1 MSIVR
6 VLSSLAPAALVT
18 LGLLLL
24 MHFLILRNMTEPEEA
39 KEFKIPEIVMPERE
53 ITTEYDT
60 RRPDKP
66 EEPDEPPPELPEP
79 EFESPDVEANISFAP
94 QIDTGV
100 QIAGIG
106 GFSSDGDYLP
116 IVKVAPK
123 YPARAA
129 NRGLEGYCT
138 VEYTVT
144 KTGET
149 RDVTVVDC
157 PQSVFASASVKA
169 AEKFKYK
176 PKVIDGEPIEVP
188 GVRNRFTFQMAKED
202 K

>member
-1 MSIVR
+1 MSIPR
-6 VLSSLAPAALVT
+6 LILSVAPAALVT

-24 MHFLILRNMTEPEEA
+24 MHFLILRNMTEPEQST
-39 KEFKIPEIVMPERE
+39 EFKIPEITMPDRE

-60 RRPDKP
+60 RKPDKP
-66 EEPDEPPPELPEP
+66 DEPEEPPPELPEP
-79 EFESPDVEANISFAP
+79 EFESPDVSSEISFAP
-94 QIDTGV
+94 QMDTGV
-100 QIAGIG
+100 EISGIG

-144 KTGET
+144 VTGET
-149 RDVTVVDC
+149 RDVEVVDC
-157 PQSVFASASVKA
+157 PQTVFASASVKA
-169 AEKFKYK
+169 AQKFKYK

-188 GVRNRFTFQMAKED
+188 GVRNRFTFQMAQD
-202 K
+202 